1 MEKMNM
7 IYMYKWNFV
16 FFNKYPLNDNFFINI
31 KKFVNYNKFNTFHSR
46 INRMVKPQRKYI

>member
-46 INRMVKPQRKYI
+46 INRMAKPQRKYI